1 MQRNTEFGLFTKPS
15 SMVINIHPHARQRM
29 IERCVKEDE
38 VYATIAGGEIFPVK
52 IVCLLSHTPKGMML
66 FAS

>member
-1 MQRNTEFGLFTKPS
+1 
-15 SMVINIHPHARQRM
+15 MVINIHPHARQRM

-38 VYATIAGGEIFPVK
+38 VYATIASDKIFPVK